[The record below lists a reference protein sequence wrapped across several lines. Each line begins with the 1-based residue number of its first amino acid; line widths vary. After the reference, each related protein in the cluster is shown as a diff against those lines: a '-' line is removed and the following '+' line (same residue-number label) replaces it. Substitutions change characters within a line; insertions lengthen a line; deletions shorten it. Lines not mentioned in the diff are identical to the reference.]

1 MISGSVLDHAL
12 PPDNKRERM
21 HIHELTP
28 RVAPLGVQV
37 SPLVHEER
45 LGIVGTT
52 TEGRIVHVVFT
63 LKEGKVRPLKH
74 TYAKSDKAYA
84 RTSVFERKKI
94 LAAAKRLKKS
104 RKLPTSIALEERTIN
119 ELKALAEWR
128 GVPYQVLMRMFI
140 LEGLHKSQAAVAR

>member
-1 MISGSVLDHAL
+1 M
-12 PPDNKRERM
+12 
-21 HIHELTP
+21 
-28 RVAPLGVQV
+28 
-37 SPLVHEER
+37 
-45 LGIVGTT
+45 
-52 TEGRIVHVVFT
+52 
-63 LKEGKVRPLKH
+63 KH
-74 TYAKSDKAYA
+74 TYAKSEKTYA

-140 LEGLHKSQAAVAR
+140 LDGLHKSQAAVAR